1 MEFAAPASNAP
12 DRFVERCDGKGT
24 THGLVAALAVKRF
37 AADAGRQAA
46 GRAGFGRVVAFHQRR

>member
-12 DRFVERCDGKGT
+12 DRFVGKGT